1 MIDIYAYFSELVN
14 RIGVPKF
21 ILSYILLYIIII
33 LILIASFIAIK
44 DDKYIFLE
52 RCERLAEDSVVFGKN
67 QPYYLVY
74 KDCNQ
79 PPKRIKIKNYIF
91 VEK

>member
-1 MIDIYAYFSELVN
+1 MLNIYVSKLVEK
-14 RIGVPKF
+14 IGISKF
-21 ILSYILLYIIII
+21 ILSYIILSIIII
-33 LILIASFIAIK
+33 LIMIASFITTN
-44 DDKYIFLE
+44 DNKYIFLE
-52 RCERLAEDSVVFGKN
+52 ECERLAEESVVFGKN

-91 VEK
+91 VEE

>member
-1 MIDIYAYFSELVN
+1 MLNIYVSRLVEK
-14 RIGVPKF
+14 IGILKF
-21 ILSYILLYIIII
+21 ILSYIILSIIII
-33 LILIASFIAIK
+33 LIMIASFITTN
-44 DDKYIFLE
+44 DNKYIFLE
-52 RCERLAEDSVVFGKN
+52 ECERLAEESVVFGKN

-91 VEK
+91 VEE

>member
-1 MIDIYAYFSELVN
+1 MLNIYTSKLVEK
-14 RIGVPKF
+14 IGVPKF
-21 ILSYILLYIIII
+21 ILSYIILAIIII
-33 LILIASFIAIK
+33 LIMIASFITTN
-44 DDKYIFLE
+44 DNKYIFLE
-52 RCERLAEDSVVFGKN
+52 ECERLAKESVVFGKN

>member
-1 MIDIYAYFSELVN
+1 MLNIYVSRLVEK
-14 RIGVPKF
+14 IGILKF
-21 ILSYILLYIIII
+21 ILSYIILSIIII
-33 LILIASFIAIK
+33 LIMIASFITTN
-44 DDKYIFLE
+44 DNKYIFLE
-52 RCERLAEDSVVFGKN
+52 ECERLAEESVVFGKN

-74 KDCNQ
+74 KDWNQ